1 MRGLYGMGKQSP
13 PRQLRSAR
21 EIAAMRQA
29 GLVVWHTFEAVKPLV
44 RPGVSTAE
52 IDAVVRE
59 VFARNNAQPL
69 FLNFPNSTEGGPPF
83 PAVTCISVNEEVVH
97 GIPSPRRKLAAGDIV
112 SIDTGCKVNGWCGD
126 AAFTYPVGEIDP
138 LKQKL
143 LAVTRGVLLLAID
156 LMGKKS
162 RWNEVAS
169 EMEKFVRRH
178 RFSVVEDF
186 VGHGIGRE
194 MHEEPQV
201 PNFVQRRV
209 PRSADFRLEEG
220 LVIAVEP
227 MVNVGTKAVKTLS
240 DYWTQV
246 TRDGKPSAH
255 FEHTIAITSNGPQVL
270 TAGPNGELV

>member
-29 GLVVWHTFEAVKPLV
+29 GLVVWDVFKTVKPLV

-52 IDAVVRE
+52 IDAAARE

-69 FLNFPNSTEGGPPF
+69 FLNFPNSIEGGPPF
-83 PAVTCISVNEEVVH
+83 PAATCISINAEVVH
-97 GIPSPRRKLAAGDIV
+97 GIPSLRRKLAAGDIV

-126 AAFTYPVGEIDP
+126 AAFTFPVGEIDP
-138 LKQKL
+138 VKQKL
-143 LAVTRGVLLLAID
+143 LAVTRGVLRLAID

-162 RWNEVAS
+162 HWNEVAA
-169 EMEKFVRRH
+169 EMEKFVRSH

-186 VGHGIGRE
+186 VGHGIGRD

-201 PNFVQRRV
+201 PNFVQRRA
-209 PRSADFRLEEG
+209 PRNADFRLEEG

-240 DYWTQV
+240 DQWTQI
-246 TRDGKPSAH
+246 TKDGKPSAH

-270 TAGPNGELV
+270 TSGPKGELE

>member
-1 MRGLYGMGKQSP
+1 MLGMSKESP

-29 GLVVWHTFEAVKPLV
+29 GLVVWSAFEAIKPLV

-52 IDAVVRE
+52 IDAVARDI
-59 VFARNNAQPL
+59 FAKNNAQPL
-69 FLNFPNSTEGGPPF
+69 FLNFPNSSEGGPPF
-83 PAVTCISVNEEVVH
+83 PAVTCISINEEVVH
-97 GIPSPRRKLAAGDIV
+97 GIPNSRRKLAVGDIV

-126 AAFTYPVGEIDP
+126 AAFTFPVGNIDP
-138 LKQKL
+138 MKQKL

-156 LMGKKS
+156 LMGKKT

-169 EMEKFVRRH
+169 EMEKFVRNH

-201 PNFVQRRV
+201 PNFVQRRA

-227 MVNVGTKAVKTLS
+227 MVNVGTKAVKTMP

-246 TRDGKPSAH
+246 TRDAKPSAH
-255 FEHTIAITSNGPQVL
+255 FEHTIAITANGPQVL
-270 TAGPNGELV
+270 TAGPNGELEL

>member
-13 PRQLRSAR
+13 LRQLRSSR

-29 GLVVWHTFEAVKPLV
+29 GLVVWNTFQAVKPLV
-44 RPGVSTAE
+44 QPGVSTAE
-52 IDAVVRE
+52 IDAKVRSE
-59 VFARNNAQPL
+59 FARNNAEPL

-83 PAVTCISVNEEVVH
+83 PAVTCISINEEVVH
-97 GIPSPRRKLAAGDIV
+97 GIPSVKRKLAAGDIV

-126 AAFTYPVGEIDP
+126 AAFTFPVGQIDP
-138 LKQKL
+138 TKEKL
-143 LAVTRGVLLLAID
+143 LAVTRSVLALAIE

-162 RWNEVAS
+162 RWNEVAV
-169 EMEKFVRRH
+169 EMEKFVRSH
-178 RFSVVEDF
+178 KFSVVEDF
-186 VGHGIGRE
+186 VGHGIGRD

-201 PNFVQRRV
+201 PNFVQRRA
-209 PRSADFRLEEG
+209 PHSADFRLEEG

-240 DYWTQV
+240 DSWTQA
-246 TRDGKPSAH
+246 TKDGKPSAH

-270 TAGPNGELV
+270 TSGPNGELA